1 MHFFSILSNNNN
13 EPNNDAPNANADLPL
28 ARYVDVSANYT
39 LAHTP
44 EDYIDLRENQR
55 LVCIGD
61 VHGDLEALRDFL
73 EVAGVYDRATD
84 SWCGGDTIAV
94 QCGDILDR
102 GLDELACYRLL
113 SRLSQEAPAHHG
125 KVILLVGNHEALNA
139 MGLFQ
144 YAPSD
149 LEHEQTIGRAV
160 DDVLGTQNL
169 WRKQYAN
176 NQPARWASY
185 EPGGLLAHSL
195 LRNMKVAVR
204 VGKTVCV
211 HAGLLPEHL
220 TSHGGI
226 EGMNAAFRDWISLGD
241 DVGVHHEDVPREP
254 IHNPV
259 VYNHHGT
266 YPANTPRQ
274 PWIDAEKRQRFY
286 VNTIP
291 PFLQAKP
298 NDPGPIWMRDYSS
311 PHDVPPLD
319 DAQQSLSRALG
330 TTLALLGADRMVVG
344 HTIQHRINGVMDG
357 RAWRI
362 DVGASRGCLGGTTEV
377 LEVLCVRDGGGDT
390 SVLAEEVSIRVPP
403 LSDPPPNDAA
413 TSATSVTGVTSATAA
428 PTCYRIPASDR
439 LVDAYTQAAVQM
451 F

>member
-1 MHFFSILSNNNN
+1 MYFFSILSNNNN
-13 EPNNDAPNANADLPL
+13 NNSNENNNDADLPL

-61 VHGDLEALRDFL
+61 VHGDLAALQEFL
-73 EVAGVYDRATD
+73 ETAGVYDRATD

-102 GLDELACYRLL
+102 GMEELACYRLL
-113 SRLSQEAPAHHG
+113 SKLSQEAPSQHG

-144 YAPSD
+144 YAFSD
-149 LEHEQTIGRAV
+149 HEHEQTIGKAV
-160 DDVLGTQNL
+160 DSVLGAQNM

-211 HAGLLPEHL
+211 HAGLKPEHL
-220 TSHGGI
+220 KDHGGI
-226 EGMNAAFRDWISLGD
+226 EGMNASFRDWISLGD
-241 DVGVHHEDVPREP
+241 DVGLHHEDNPPKQPP

-259 VYNHHGT
+259 VYNHHGN
-266 YPANTPRQ
+266 YPADTPRQ

-298 NDPGPIWMRDYSS
+298 DDPGPIWMRDFSS
-311 PHDVPPLD
+311 PHDVPPQD
-319 DAQQSLSRALG
+319 DAKGTLERSLG
-330 TTLALLGADRMVVG
+330 TTLTLLDADRMVVG
-344 HTIQHRINGVMDG
+344 HTIQHRINGVLDG

-362 DVGASRGCLGGTTEV
+362 DVGASKGCLGGTTEV
-377 LEVLCVRDGGGDT
+377 LEVLCIRNESNGL
-390 SVLAEEVSIRVPP
+390 LAEEVSIRVPF
-403 LSDPPPNDAA
+403 NAA
-413 TSATSVTGVTSATAA
+413 DGAPTDGAPTA
-428 PTCYRIPASDR
+428 PTCYRIPASER
-439 LVDAYTQAAVQM
+439 LVDVYTQAAVQM
-451 F
+451 L